1 MSAQQQ
7 GGQVDIFGYK
17 HTEQTGGVMSFQ
29 DVAVSIGSEKMYLVQ
44 QASLQ
49 YRRTITPI
57 MAAGTATVY
66 LAPQPGTGEFT
77 MTRAIGGAS
86 GPASAKLK
94 LQSACDPVEIKI
106 AKSDAGTGCAEVPGA
121 DITMSG
127 LMSGYQFQINVGSGV
142 SVTDGATYTITTVT
156 TADDISQQQQ
166 Q

>member
-1 MSAQQQ
+1 MSDKQN
-7 GGQVDIFGYK
+7 GGQVDIFGYT

-29 DVAVSIGSEKMYLVQ
+29 DVAVSVGGTQMYLVQ

-77 MTRAIGGAS
+77 MTRAIGGES

-94 LQSACDPVEIKI
+94 QPSACKPVEIKI
-106 AKSDAGTGCAEVPGA
+106 SKSGKGTGCAEVPGA

-156 TADDISQQQQ
+156 TADEQSS
-166 Q
+166 